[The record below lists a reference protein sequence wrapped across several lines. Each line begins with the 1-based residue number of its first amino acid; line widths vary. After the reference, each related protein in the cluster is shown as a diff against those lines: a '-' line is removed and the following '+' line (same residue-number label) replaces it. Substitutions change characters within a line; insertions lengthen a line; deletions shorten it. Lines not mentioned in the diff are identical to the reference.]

1 MRRLMKT
8 IAVILCLIM
17 AVGNFAF
24 ADEAKLISAETK
36 DYEGH
41 WAQTTIQKWIDEG
54 RASGYPDGSY
64 KPDNNVT
71 RAEFVKMVNGIIDFA
86 GKGNAS
92 YTDVPATEWYY
103 DYIGIA
109 QEIGYISGYPGGQ
122 FGPNDYITREQ
133 AASILARIQY
143 LDSSA
148 TGVDKFSDKSSISSW
163 AAEAVGAASEAGFIS
178 GYNDGSFRPS
188 KNLTRAEAVTMLENV
203 MNNAKNHIIYNAGTK
218 IENFVFDGDLVIAE
232 TVGEGDVTL
241 NNVTVNGVL
250 KVLGGGEN
258 SLYFNNVKVDRVVVS
273 KEGVRLVLG
282 QGTEIQEVE
291 LTSETILENTDG
303 SIAKIVVNSNGT
315 VTLKGKFDEVEVN
328 AEADIVLN
336 NATITKLVAEK
347 PIVIKGTGTIT
358 TLEANAD
365 NIKFESKVDVKKTV
379 VGEGVKTPPAKQ
391 EDTPSGG
398 SGGGGGTPGGS
409 TPKEYKFNFNLK
421 LEKNG
426 KQVSNIPFVPITTF
440 KDTEIVSNIAKNLI
454 PEVEKLLNNTDVKKE
469 VEKLLAIYNDK
480 IEGAD
485 TIKVGGRVIY
495 TKDGGWNE
503 NAYLYLEGTD
513 IKAYLDAEYPDL
525 LGKTNLELDD
535 IIKLLSVYKAVY
547 GDSAK
552 VESDLNKIKTTLE
565 AEFNEDS
572 TQAITFTYGGTE
584 KKFNMYFDSKVDYND
599 IDLIS
604 ELVDFINANYTNSYK
619 TLSNFVNTYGNSI
632 TVTTTTGDITGTF
645 TVTITEK

>member
-1 MRRLMKT
+1 MRRLIKT

-24 ADEAKLISAETK
+24 ADEVQLISATTK

-41 WAQTTIQKWIDEG
+41 WAQATIQKWIDEG

-143 LDSSA
+143 LDSSD

-203 MNNAKNHIIYNAGTK
+203 MNNAKNHVIYNAGTK
-218 IENFVFDGDLVIAE
+218 IENFVFDGGLVIAE

-241 NNVTVNGVL
+241 NNVTVNGAL

-258 SLYFNNVKVDRVVVS
+258 SLYFNSVKVDRVVVS

-409 TPKEYKFNFNLK
+409 TPKEYKFNFNLT

-426 KQVSNIPFVPITTF
+426 IKVSDIPFVPTATF

-454 PEVEKLLNNTDVKKE
+454 PQVKTILNNDDVKTEVEE
-469 VEKLLAIYNDK
+469 LLALYNNK
-480 IEGAD
+480 IENAD
-485 TIKVGGRVIY
+485 TIKIGGRVIY
-495 TKDGGWNE
+495 TKDEGWNE
-503 NAYLYLEGTD
+503 NAYLYLDSTY
-513 IKAYLDAEYPDL
+513 IKDYLDTKYPDL
-525 LGKTNLELDD
+525 LSKTNLESDD
-535 IIKLLSVYKAVY
+535 IIKLLDAYAAVY
-547 GDSAK
+547 GSPAT
-552 VESDLNKIKTTLE
+552 VESDLNKIKAVLE

-584 KKFNMYFDSKVDYND
+584 KKFNMDFDSKVDYKD

-604 ELVDFINANYTNSYK
+604 ELVNFINANYTNSYK
-619 TLSNFVNTYGNSI
+619 TLNNFVNTYGNSI

>member
-347 PIVIKGTGTIT
+347 AIVIKGTGTIT

-398 SGGGGGTPGGS
+398 NGGGDNPTPDPGLTKNFKLRIEASVSKTTNLGEESEKTVAKNIEFDSFNEYKGS
-409 TPKEYKFNFNLK
+409 TKISEAIGEEIKYMIDKKDDPVVIKKINEIIKPRLNELNSKLSEDIQLIEITTDEGKKDVYTNSGKVASIKWDVIESYLAGSSIALPSDLKKKNGDFDIDDAISILNLYNSSKIESDLGRISKNLSDVEEITIIPMSDESKIISLETDGYVNILNEIIKHIFSNDQVYTLGEHSFSMSQDDGETEYKVEF
-421 LEKNG
+421 
-426 KQVSNIPFVPITTF
+426 IF
-440 KDTEIVSNIAKNLI
+440 KA
-454 PEVEKLLNNTDVKKE
+454 
-469 VEKLLAIYNDK
+469 
-480 IEGAD
+480 
-485 TIKVGGRVIY
+485 
-495 TKDGGWNE
+495 
-503 NAYLYLEGTD
+503 
-513 IKAYLDAEYPDL
+513 
-525 LGKTNLELDD
+525 LELD
-535 IIKLLSVYKAVY
+535 K
-547 GDSAK
+547 
-552 VESDLNKIKTTLE
+552 
-565 AEFNEDS
+565 
-572 TQAITFTYGGTE
+572 
-584 KKFNMYFDSKVDYND
+584 
-599 IDLIS
+599 
-604 ELVDFINANYTNSYK
+604 
-619 TLSNFVNTYGNSI
+619 
-632 TVTTTTGDITGTF
+632 
-645 TVTITEK
+645 

>member
-1 MRRLMKT
+1 
-8 IAVILCLIM
+8 M
-17 AVGNFAF
+17 ALGNFAF
-24 ADEAKLISAETK
+24 ADEAQLISATTK

-41 WAQTTIQKWIDEG
+41 WAQATIQKWIDEG

-71 RAEFVKMVNGIIDFA
+71 RAEFVKMVNGIIDFE
-86 GKGNAS
+86 GKGKAS
-92 YTDVPATEWYY
+92 YTDVPAAEWYY

-148 TGVDKFSDKSSISSW
+148 AGVDKFSDKSSISSW

-203 MNNAKNHIIYNAGTK
+203 MNNAKNHVIYNAGTK
-218 IENFVFDGDLVIAE
+218 IENFVFDGGLVIAE

-303 SIAKIVVNSNGT
+303 SIAKIVVNGDGT

-336 NATITKLVAEK
+336 NAAVTKLVAEK

-391 EDTPSGG
+391 EDKSSSGGPSGDNVG
-398 SGGGGGTPGGS
+398 PSSDYVVQITLKSPDDTS
-409 TPKEYKFNFNLK
+409 AKVFNTDEYSSSSILSDFIAV
-421 LEKNG
+421 EVG
-426 KQVSNIPFVPITTF
+426 KIL
-440 KDTEIVSNIAKNLI
+440 AKNSSDMDKYIAGFNSRLSGI
-454 PEVEKLLNNTDVKKE
+454 EIEETKLYSVEGWSKAISYLN
-469 VEKLLAIYNDK
+469 
-480 IEGAD
+480 
-485 TIKVGGRVIY
+485 
-495 TKDGGWNE
+495 
-503 NAYLYLEGTD
+503 GTD
-513 IKAYLDAEYPDL
+513 IKTQVEGMKNALLLDGSISKTDL
-525 LGKTNLELDD
+525 QSILNLYSSLKLNDIG
-535 IIKLLSVYKAVY
+535 IIKGNLSDIDSKDLTYNDEEISYYVTFEKGTAPVGNKAIADFIL
-547 GDSAK
+547 GQF
-552 VESDLNKIKTTLE
+552 KT
-565 AEFNEDS
+565 S
-572 TQAITFTYGGTE
+572 TVKNFFDTYG
-584 KKFNMYFDSKVDYND
+584 KVT
-599 IDLIS
+599 
-604 ELVDFINANYTNSYK
+604 FKA
-619 TLSNFVNTYGNSI
+619 TYGNKTAEI
-632 TVTTTTGDITGTF
+632 TINSA
-645 TVTITEK
+645 EL

>member
-1 MRRLMKT
+1 
-8 IAVILCLIM
+8 M
-17 AVGNFAF
+17 ALGNFAF
-24 ADEAKLISAETK
+24 ADEAQLISATTK

-41 WAQTTIQKWIDEG
+41 WAQATIQKWIDEG

-71 RAEFVKMVNGIIDFA
+71 RAEFVKMVNGIIDFE
-86 GKGNAS
+86 GKGKAS
-92 YTDVPATEWYY
+92 YTDVPAAEWYY

-148 TGVDKFSDKSSISSW
+148 AGVDKFSDKSSISSW

-203 MNNAKNHIIYNAGTK
+203 MNNAKNHVIYNAGTK
-218 IENFVFDGDLVIAE
+218 IENFVFDGGLVIAE

-336 NATITKLVAEK
+336 NATVTKLVAEK

-409 TPKEYKFNFNLK
+409 TPKEYKFNFNLT

-426 KQVSNIPFVPITTF
+426 IKVSDIPFVPTATF

-454 PEVEKLLNNTDVKKE
+454 PQVKTILNNDDVKTEVEE
-469 VEKLLAIYNDK
+469 LLALYNNK
-480 IEGAD
+480 IENAD
-485 TIKVGGRVIY
+485 TIKIGGRVIY
-495 TKDGGWNE
+495 TKDEGWNE
-503 NAYLYLEGTD
+503 NAYLYLDSTY
-513 IKAYLDAEYPDL
+513 IKDYLDTKYPDL
-525 LGKTNLELDD
+525 LSKTNLESDD
-535 IIKLLSVYKAVY
+535 IIKLLDAYAAVY
-547 GDSAK
+547 GSPAT
-552 VESDLNKIKTTLE
+552 VESDLNKIKAVLE

-584 KKFNMYFDSKVDYND
+584 KKFNMDFDSKVDYKD

-604 ELVDFINANYTNSYK
+604 ELVNFINANYTNSYK
-619 TLSNFVNTYGNSI
+619 TLNNFVNTYGNSI

>member
-41 WAQTTIQKWIDEG
+41 WAQATIQKWIDEG

-203 MNNAKNHIIYNAGTK
+203 MNNAKNHVIYNAGTK

-241 NNVTVNGVL
+241 NNVTVNGAL

-258 SLYFNNVKVDRVVVS
+258 SLYFNNVKVDKVVVS

-336 NATITKLVAEK
+336 NATVTKLVAEK

-398 SGGGGGTPGGS
+398 STGGGGGSSLKDYVQITVELSGLDKGIF
-409 TPKEYKFNFNLK
+409 TTGEYLKSRILYDFLVSEIENIVNSSKYTDKVDKYLERFNDRISGIYVGETKLYSDTGWNKAVAYLEDTDLTLSAQMREKWLDDEDISKNDVVAILSFFGEIGPEDAEKILAK
-421 LEKNG
+421 LEANDINSKELEYQG
-426 KQVSNIPFVPITTF
+426 E
-440 KDTEIVSNIAKNLI
+440 EISFSVAFAKGEA
-454 PEVEKLLNNTDVKKE
+454 PENNE
-469 VEKLLAIYNDK
+469 EI
-480 IEGAD
+480 
-485 TIKVGGRVIY
+485 
-495 TKDGGWNE
+495 
-503 NAYLYLEGTD
+503 
-513 IKAYLDAEYPDL
+513 
-525 LGKTNLELDD
+525 
-535 IIKLLSVYKAVY
+535 
-547 GDSAK
+547 
-552 VESDLNKIKTTLE
+552 
-565 AEFNEDS
+565 AEFLL
-572 TQAITFTYGGTE
+572 TQL
-584 KKFNMYFDSKVDYND
+584 KN
-599 IDLIS
+599 
-604 ELVDFINANYTNSYK
+604 K
-619 TLSNFVNTYGNSI
+619 TVEEFFNTYGK
-632 TVTTTTGDITGTF
+632 VTL
-645 TVTITEK
+645 TITYGEGSEAKTAVITLNSVSL